1 MNKNN
6 RKLSLKLRF
15 KLTYVFFNVLLI
27 SGILTAVIF
36 YFLTFFK
43 IIIYPGKIGPFGYI
57 VAMLITSL
65 IIGTFFGYFLSE
77 RYFRPLKQLSNAS
90 KKIAS
95 GDFSVSIEE
104 LEYKDDDTELNDL
117 IKNFNI
123 MAKQLSKI
131 ETLRSDFIANVSHEF
146 KTPLAT
152 IQGYVTL
159 LEDDKLTKEERSNY
173 LNIIFDATKKLTN
186 LTSNIL
192 KISKLENQEVEISK
206 KEYNVSEQLR
216 EVIILLQASWEKKN
230 IEFNLD
236 LPDCMVISD
245 EELLQ
250 QVWMNVIS
258 NAIKFSNLD
267 GRIDVSL
274 VSRSNYISVV
284 IKDYGSGMDEETLSH
299 VFEKFYQGDKSHSR
313 DGNGLGL
320 SLVKRIVTICHGEIK
335 LDSKLNEGT
344 TVTINLPI
352 YFD

>member
-6 RKLSLKLRF
+6 RKLSLKLRL
-15 KLTYVFFNVLLI
+15 KLTYIFFNVLLI

-43 IIIYPGKIGPFGYI
+43 IIIYPGKLGPFGYI

-192 KISKLENQEVEISK
+192 KISKLENQEVEICK

>member
-1 MNKNN
+1 MNNKKI
-6 RKLSLKLRF
+6 KLSGKLRIR
-15 KLTYVFFNVLLI
+15 LAYIFFNVLLI
-27 SGILTAVIF
+27 SNILTAGIF
-36 YFLTFFK
+36 YILSFFK
-43 IIIYPGKIGPFGYI
+43 IIIFPGKLGTFGYI

-90 KKIAS
+90 KKIAN

-104 LEYKDDDTELNDL
+104 LEYKDDNTELNDL

-123 MAKQLSKI
+123 MAEQLSKI

-159 LEDDKLTKEERSNY
+159 LEDDKLTKEERNNY

-192 KISKLENQEVEISK
+192 KISKLENQEVEINK
-206 KEYNVSEQLR
+206 KEYNVSEQIR

-230 IEFNLD
+230 IEFDLE
-236 LPDCMVISD
+236 LPDCMIISD

-250 QVWMNVIS
+250 QVWMNVLS
-258 NAIKFSNLD
+258 NAIKFSSEF
-267 GRIDVSL
+267 GKIDIILKSH
-274 VSRSNYISVV
+274 SNYIS
-284 IKDYGSGMDEETLSH
+284 IGFKDYGSGMDEETIKH
-299 VFEKFYQGDKSHSR
+299 IFEKFYQGDKSHSKE
-313 DGNGLGL
+313 GNGLGL
-320 SLVKRIVTICHGEIK
+320 ALCKRIVSICKGEITAT
-335 LDSKLNEGT
+335 SKLNEGT
-344 TVTINLPI
+344 LITINLPI

>member
-6 RKLSLKLRF
+6 RKLSLKLRL
-15 KLTYVFFNVLLI
+15 KLTYIFFNVLLI

-43 IIIYPGKIGPFGYI
+43 IIIYPGRLGPFGYI

-192 KISKLENQEVEISK
+192 KISKLENQEVEICK